1 MHVEVKEHD
10 PGIAKE
16 YMVQEYPGPGFYL
29 NRRMGYIFYV
39 YTMPGTLTPTV
50 MGMPSVG
57 ASVKEDAPPEPVPQ
71 GMSENF
77 VLKALAIC
85 QNPNLAAAL
94 TGKV

>member
-1 MHVEVKEHD
+1 MHIEVKEHD

-16 YMVQEYPGPGFYL
+16 YLAQEYPGVGLYM
-29 NRRMGYIFYV
+29 NRRMNYLYYV
-39 YTMPGTLTPTV
+39 YTMPG
-50 MGMPSVG
+50 SVTNSVIALPG
-57 ASVKEDAPPEPVPQ
+57 IAAVKEDAPPEPVPQ
-71 GMSENF
+71 GLSETF